1 MPLYLFSAM
10 FQVMG
15 AVADVFS
22 SLRDET
28 LYPAAG
34 IHALNPGEGGTIS
47 FFPAMPQR
55 HGYAN

>member
-22 SLRDET
+22 SPRDET

-55 HGYAN
+55 HG